1 LQAIAAIAQG
11 DPSQKL
17 EVDEALAQMEQ
28 QGFHLRDAAARI
40 WAGERDAAA
49 LTAGLDEI
57 DSALVQR
64 VLDILNDSQ

>member
-11 DPSQKL
+11 DTSDKL
-17 EVDEALAQMEQ
+17 AVEEALAQMEQ